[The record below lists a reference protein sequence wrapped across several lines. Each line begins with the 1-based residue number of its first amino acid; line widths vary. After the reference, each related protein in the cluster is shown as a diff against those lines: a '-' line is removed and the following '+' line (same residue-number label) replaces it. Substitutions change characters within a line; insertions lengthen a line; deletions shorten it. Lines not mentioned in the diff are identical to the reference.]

1 MEITVC
7 FDLPSGDGDG
17 TNAEAAAA
25 DANNEQTYELG
36 VLDMMESLKKGESK
50 LGPVE
55 PYVSFLLTSLFS
67 AMSLT

>member
-17 TNAEAAAA
+17 TNAEAAA
-25 DANNEQTYELG
+25 ANNEQTYELG